1 MREQM
6 NLENQS
12 VTLQKRILDAEK
24 TWRVFLSELPL
35 RQANL
40 SPVTQKP
47 NTNVE
52 TYPEISG
59 SAK

>member
-1 MREQM
+1 M

-12 VTLQKRILDAEK
+12 ITLQKRILDAEK

-52 TYPEISG
+52 TDPEISG
-59 SAK
+59 SAQ